1 MLYFCCVCR
10 STSGEL
16 KRGRG
21 GLTVQV
27 TLNTMVS
34 TDFRVLLSILAG
46 FLLFQSILGSFSVS
60 QEGSGSFLSLS
71 GFSEC
76 YRYFVVCTGVRVMQG
91 LIIPPLGNSRLCLC
105 VFRVLWCV

>member
-1 MLYFCCVCR
+1 M
-10 STSGEL
+10 
-16 KRGRG
+16 
-21 GLTVQV
+21 QV

-46 FLLFQSILGSFSVS
+46 FLLFKSILGSFSVS
-60 QEGSGSFLSLS
+60 QEGSFLSLS

>member
-1 MLYFCCVCR
+1 M
-10 STSGEL
+10 
-16 KRGRG
+16 
-21 GLTVQV
+21 QV